1 MIECARFLRVG
12 DTIPYDGLD
21 HTIQVRRISMQF
33 KTDLKSVLSLLI
45 ILVFFTPP
53 GAAKGV
59 SVPLS
64 PAFSSSFLSV
74 NAATE
79 DNGYATIKGAWNG
92 KDAFLLYA
100 KNNKATILNQ
110 EGVNPCLKGTVSFE
124 YKAIASAVQGRNL
137 VFYVIPFTAEG
148 KEGGAARTA
157 WMVPAK
163 TVGDGKWHH
172 ASFSYDYSTNL
183 EVVGVQLD
191 QRVNESEETGPGKW
205 LITDIHLKPLP
216 YPTGP
221 HLVIQAFNATQT
233 PLTTGNSFD
242 MALTIQNIGRSAAN
256 GIHASL
262 KLSPNLKPL
271 GLMQSFGSL
280 KAGESGT
287 FLWRCKPLRSAG
299 IAYGR
304 VSVTRSLQKRSLD
317 AAWSSVIF
325 RTPPE
330 RWGYQKNTLDLR
342 AGSMRVIFPP
352 VNNTGGVY
360 AFASLEYLLNGKWT
374 PFAVLPHI
382 AQVNTRGG
390 SDQSPLAKLV
400 SHTASSARFAIS
412 NPNWNADV
420 TFLLNRKLGVISID
434 ASLLARRDLD
444 LMAFRCPDLRIG
456 EGSFG
461 SSKSD
466 AIFPGLEFLS
476 SKQVSSSSEFVNPPM
491 SERWTPHPLRITSPM
506 LSLASHGIVLTLL
519 WNPNAKWDGVHEG
532 YSVQFATPNRP
543 MRQNNSRMAL
553 FVPSIPQWV
562 MENGSEANI
571 PYRLKRGHEIR
582 LHSVVFLRSGD
593 SALDGIQTVLHSP
606 LYHPLYAASPRSLQQ
621 EIDLSAKCFM
631 KTLWRGPDKGWKG
644 QDNTNPAPNAGIA
657 IELLKIANET
667 NNPLIAVQAK
677 QQVEEVMNRF
687 HMNQGDVTLAL
698 WKGGVQ
704 SALNA
709 AQGGAEAK
717 MQTQRA
723 DGTWGFAPDTPER
736 EKLGPRGDTN
746 VGICSTNLGPIAAYA
761 LITRNPA
768 AVRSLL
774 KALKA
779 MERFRIPAGAQV
791 WECPLQE
798 PDILA
803 AANVIP
809 EYVDGYLIT
818 GDKQYLRRAAYWAW
832 TGVPFVY
839 QWRYPNRAIM
849 PGATTPVFG
858 SSFFTWSWM
867 GRPVQWNGLAYAH
880 ALLTLAPYD
889 HSFDWTQ
896 LAASITHCGMQEQQ
910 LHSSSSNGC
919 YPDSFHLLSNKPF
932 GPWLNPGVIMN
943 NLFHIKEGMFAY
955 PNTIAIRDGSRRWLV
970 TSGEPCEGE
979 ANHGEI
985 TLTVKPI
992 KAITSRL
999 IVSSPS
1005 RPSSIELNGSPLKQV
1020 ENERSGGSWWLWD
1033 ATENVILIQVR
1044 STAPFRLR
1052 L

>member
-1 MIECARFLRVG
+1 
-12 DTIPYDGLD
+12 
-21 HTIQVRRISMQF
+21 MQF
-33 KTDLKSVLSLLI
+33 KTHLKSSVCFLI

-53 GAAKGV
+53 GTAKGAGI
-59 SVPLS
+59 PLG
-64 PAFSSSFLSV
+64 AAISSSFLSV

-79 DNGYATIKGAWNG
+79 DNGYTTIKGAWNG
-92 KDAFLLYA
+92 KEAMLLYA
-100 KNNKATILNQ
+100 KNNQATILNQ
-110 EGVNPCLKGTVSFE
+110 QGVNPCLKGIVSFE
-124 YKAIASAVQGRNL
+124 YRAIASAVQGQNL
-137 VFYVIPFTAEG
+137 VFYVIPFTADG

-172 ASFSYDYSTNL
+172 ASFSYDYSPNL

-191 QRVNESEETGPGKW
+191 QRVNESEETGPGEW

-221 HLVIQAFNATQT
+221 NLVIQAFNATQT

-242 MALTIQNIGRSAAN
+242 MALTIQNIGRSTAK
-256 GIHASL
+256 GIHASIT
-262 KLSPNLKPL
+262 LSPNLKRL
-271 GLMQSFGSL
+271 GVKQSSNKL

-287 FLWRCKPLRSAG
+287 FLWRCKPFRRSG
-299 IAYGR
+299 IAYAR
-304 VSVTRSLQKRSLD
+304 VSVTRSLQTRSLD
-317 AAWSSVIF
+317 AVWSSVISLA
-325 RTPPE
+325 PPE
-330 RWGYQKNTLDLR
+330 RWGNQKNILDLR
-342 AGSMRVIFPP
+342 SGNMRLVFPQIGD
-352 VNNTGGVY
+352 GGGLKQY
-360 AFASLEYLLNGKWT
+360 AFASVEYLVKGKWKLL
-374 PFAVLPHI
+374 AVLPHI
-382 AQVNTRGG
+382 AQVNTTKG
-390 SDQSPLAKLV
+390 SEQFPLAKLI
-400 SHTASSARFAIS
+400 SHTASSARFSIP

-434 ASLLARRDLD
+434 ASLHAKRDLD
-444 LMAFRCPDLRIG
+444 LLAFRCPDLRIG

-476 SKQVSSSSEFVNPPM
+476 SKQISSSPEFVDPPM

-506 LSLASHGIVLTLL
+506 ISLATHGMVLTML
-519 WNPNAKWDGVHEG
+519 WNPNAKWDGVHKGE
-532 YSVQFATPNRP
+532 SVQFATPNRA

-553 FVPSIPQWV
+553 FVPTIPQWV
-562 MENGSEANI
+562 MENGSEANT
-571 PYRLKRGHEIR
+571 PYLLKRGREIR
-582 LHSVVFLRSGD
+582 LHAVVFLRSAG

-606 LYHPLYAASPRSLQQ
+606 LYHPLYAAAPRSLQQ

-631 KTLWRGPDKGWKG
+631 RTLWRGPDNGWKG
-644 QDNTNPAPNAGIA
+644 QDNTGPAPNSGIA

-667 NNPLIAVQAK
+667 NNPQIAAQAT

-709 AQGGAEAK
+709 ARGGAEAN
-717 MQTQRA
+717 MRTQRA
-723 DGTWGFAPDTPER
+723 DGTWGFAPDTPDR
-736 EKLGPRGDTN
+736 EKLGPRGGTN

-774 KALKA
+774 RALKS

-818 GDKQYLRRAAYWAW
+818 GDQQYLRRAAYWAW

-880 ALLTLAPYD
+880 ALLSLAPYD
-889 HSFDWTQ
+889 HSFDWKK

-910 LHSSSSNGC
+910 LHSPSSYGC
-919 YPDSFHLLSNKPF
+919 YPDSYHLLSNKPF

-943 NLFHIKEGMFAY
+943 NLFHIKEGVFAY
-955 PNTIAIRDGSRRWLV
+955 PNTIAIRNGSRRWLM
-970 TSGEPCEGE
+970 TSGAPCGSETI
-979 ANHGEI
+979 HGEI

-992 KAITSRL
+992 KGITSRL
-999 IVSSPS
+999 IVSSPF
-1005 RPSSIELNGSPLKQV
+1005 RPSSIELNGSPLTQV
-1020 ENERSGGSWWLWD
+1020 EKEQPEGSWWLWD
-1033 ATENVILIQVR
+1033 ATENVTLIQVEK
-1044 STAPFRLR
+1044 TTPFRLR